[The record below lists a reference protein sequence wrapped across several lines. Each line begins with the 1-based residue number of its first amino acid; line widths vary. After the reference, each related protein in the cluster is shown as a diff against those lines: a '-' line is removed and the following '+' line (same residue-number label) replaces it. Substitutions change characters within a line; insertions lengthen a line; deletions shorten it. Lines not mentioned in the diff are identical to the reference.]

1 MATISEYEKLTI
13 RERQNRFFSEAFKR
27 TKVSE
32 IERNILTI
40 AELCREYQ
48 ITRSAIYK
56 WIYKY
61 SLMRKKENKQ
71 VIEPESET
79 RKVLLL
85 KQEVSELQRV
95 IGEKQ
100 VKMDFLEKVIELA
113 EKEYGLD
120 IKKKFT
126 TGPSCGS
133 GPIKHSAQ

>member
-1 MATISEYEKLTI
+1 MATFSEYSKLTVQ
-13 RERQNRFFSEAFKR
+13 ERQNRFFSESFKR
-27 TKVSE
+27 SKVSE

-40 AELCREYQ
+40 AELCKEHQ
-48 ITRSAIYK
+48 VTRSSVYK

-61 SLMRKKENKQ
+61 SLMRKRENKQ

-85 KQEVSELQRV
+85 KQEVRELQRV

-100 VKMDFLEKVIELA
+100 LKMDFLEKMIELA

-126 TGPSCGS
+126 VKPFSGTGQTKNDTP
-133 GPIKHSAQ
+133 